1 MALGIMTNYTA
12 DCAEFAG
19 PKGRAPTFRV
29 LIREGETV
37 VFDSSSISLRV
48 KTEAAASLLAGAVIR
63 SLTGGISLSD
73 LAGDRGNSQPFTWV
87 GDLNDD
93 CTAAINGISVHAEHL
108 SGPLN
113 GGVWFWSV
121 PLVAGSVD
129 HPDLEPKNSRA
140 ARWLCELFAL
150 MPN

>member
-1 MALGIMTNYTA
+1 ML
-12 DCAEFAG
+12 
-19 PKGRAPTFRV
+19 
-29 LIREGETV
+29 
-37 VFDSSSISLRV
+37 VFDSTSISLRV
-48 KTEAAASLLAGAVIR
+48 KTEAAASLLAGALIR
-63 SLTGGISLSD
+63 SLTAGISFSD
-73 LAGDRGNSQPFTWV
+73 LARDRGDSQLFTWV

-93 CTAAINGISVHAEHL
+93 CTAVINGISVHAEHL

-121 PLVAGSVD
+121 PLVASLAD
-129 HPDLEPKNSRA
+129 NPDLEPKNSRA